1 MKQTFF
7 VVTALLSCLFFSRNA
22 YAYGFTLSESEFRSW
37 DERCKKAYSITQVGR
52 VSGHYPPLT
61 PQQISD
67 ARRFG
72 EEAGG
77 AWHYCAG
84 IIWLQRASSITGK
97 KREEFL
103 KSAENE
109 IRFTFGRIKPEHQW
123 YPEIHVDYAKAQY
136 LLGNKMEA
144 FSILNRLIGSHPINS
159 LPYTALAYYLK
170 QDGQLAQAINTLKAA
185 PAVLLTESAE
195 LNYFLGWYLMEAG
208 KPEDA
213 VPYAQKAYALNYPAL
228 ALRQRLAAKGH
239 SF

>member
-7 VVTALLSCLFFSRNA
+7 VTTGLLSCLLFSDSVF
-22 YAYGFTLSESEFRSW
+22 AYGFTLSESEFRSW
-37 DERCKKAYSITQVGR
+37 DERCKKAYSASQVGR
-52 VSGHYPPLT
+52 SSGFFRPMT
-61 PQQISD
+61 PKEH
-67 ARRFG
+67 AEVMRFG

-84 IIWLQRASSITGK
+84 VIWLQRASGATGK
-97 KREEFL
+97 QRDENLKR
-103 KSAENE
+103 AESE
-109 IRFTFGRIKPEHQW
+109 LRFTYSRIKPEHPW
-123 YPEIHVDYAKAQY
+123 YPEIHIDYAKAQY

-170 QDGQLAQAINTLKAA
+170 RDGQLEQAINTLKAA
-185 PAVLLTESAE
+185 PAVLLAESAE

-208 KPEDA
+208 KPENA
-213 VPYAQKAYALNYPAL
+213 VPYAQKAYALNYPAP

-239 SF
+239 SW